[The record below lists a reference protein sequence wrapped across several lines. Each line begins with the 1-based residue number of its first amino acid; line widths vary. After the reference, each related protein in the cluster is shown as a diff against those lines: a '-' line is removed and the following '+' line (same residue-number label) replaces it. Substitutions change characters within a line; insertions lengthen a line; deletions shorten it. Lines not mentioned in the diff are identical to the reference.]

1 MQAPRRTLLDFQ
13 TSRRNRSTLEA
24 AVQVQEF

>member
-1 MQAPRRTLLDFQ
+1 MQAPRRILLDFQ
-13 TSRRNRSTLEA
+13 TNRRDRSTLEA